1 MFSNH
6 KTGRPYFDLVGE
18 VIRENLGLPEAWVH
32 TASDEEIGHSVQVA
46 LAVSIEEVGD
56 AESGPS
62 ISFNVSR
69 FVEVYD
75 DEQNRWHLRLF
86 DLNESDISEEQ
97 MWSGHIDPV
106 ATLDLPDIHGEH
118 LYERVG
124 SHVADVLRTLFLKH
138 QNEEHITP
146 QVS

>member
-18 VIRENLGLPEAWVH
+18 VIRENLGLPSAWIQ
-32 TASDEEIGHSVQVA
+32 TASDEHIGHSVQVA
-46 LAVSIEEVGD
+46 LAVTVEDTGD
-56 AESGPS
+56 GESGPS
-62 ISFNVSR
+62 VSFDVSR
-69 FVEVYD
+69 FVDVYD

-86 DLNESDISEEQ
+86 DLTLAGPDDE
-97 MWSGHIDPV
+97 WCIDVPPV
-106 ATLDLPDIHGEH
+106 ATLDLPDIAGEH

-124 SHVADVLRTLFLKH
+124 QHVADVLRTMFLKY
-138 QNEEHITP
+138 QNEEHIAP